1 MCGLIALFDCSV
13 RVVHIQVALVPVV
26 RWLVN
31 AFRPLFINAE
41 YLSQERLLQQR
52 MEHAKT
58 YPEWK
63 KAASE
68 LDRLQGRYHWKESS
82 QSLHY
87 DWRRIRDD
95 LQRFR
100 ELVDTQDVRGIMAFS
115 RSRLLRN
122 LVGINDRRLYS
133 HLRAGTKRL
142 IEEYI
147 SEVVRALQLVCMVDS
162 PGTMPQPQQQGPDC
176 DEGEGVAAQPC
187 ANLPSTAEKLSFFNE
202 TRHAFGRSALLL
214 SGGATLGLYHIGVMK
229 ALHDNNLLP
238 RVISGS
244 SVGSIICAMVGTR
257 TDDELT
263 ELFSPVSNAI
273 KLNFFVRHKK
283 RTARRRWKV
292 CDNLCVADAFMLSK
306 SRFFCSVLC
315 VSSSAS
321 QRWQCETQIY
331 SPLHSRRVDGHQN
344 SQEVRFARSAL
355 GTRVCRA
362 SATICWS

>member
-1 MCGLIALFDCSV
+1 M
-13 RVVHIQVALVPVV
+13 PVV

-162 PGTMPQPQQQGPDC
+162 PGSMPQQQGPDC
-176 DEGEGVAAQPC
+176 DEGEGMATQPC

-263 ELFSPVSNAI
+263 ELFSPCGNAI
-273 KLNFFVRHKK
+273 KLNFFVSHK
-283 RTARRRWKV
+283 RSTARLREKCCDKSSLLTPHLV
-292 CDNLCVADAFMLSK
+292 C
-306 SRFFCSVLC
+306 CSVLC
-315 VSSSAS
+315 VSFSSLPTVA
-321 QRWQCETQIY
+321 
-331 SPLHSRRVDGHQN
+331 
-344 SQEVRFARSAL
+344 ARSANSL
-355 GTRVCRA
+355 A
-362 SATICWS
+362 SSLKAC